1 MTYFELFELP
11 LRFEIDPVLLKKKFY
26 ELSKRYHPDFYIN
39 ESEQKQYEILGLSTQ
54 VNKAYQ
60 ILSDPQKRVEYILTQ
75 LGLLSEESK
84 HQLPQDFLME
94 MMEINEAVMDLS
106 SDANLTTQGVILARI
121 SELAKSLFEELKQA
135 QQAFDSASGDDKKNI
150 LLKIKDIWYRQ
161 KYLLRIQDSLNK
173 FAAR

>member
-1 MTYFELFELP
+1 MNYFELFELP
-11 LRFEIDPVLLKKKFY
+11 LGFEIDPVSLKKKFY
-26 ELSKRYHPDFYIN
+26 ELSKRYHPDFYIS
-39 ESEQKQYEILGLSTQ
+39 ESEQKQQEILGLSTQ

-84 HQLPQDFLME
+84 HQLSQDFLIE

-106 SDANLTTQGVILARI
+106 FEPDLTTQGILLARI
-121 SELAKSLFEELKQA
+121 SALAESLSEELKQA
-135 QQAFDSASGDDKKNI
+135 KEAFDSVNGESEKNI
-150 LLKIKDIWYRQ
+150 LLKIKDIWYKQ

-173 FAAR
+173 FATR